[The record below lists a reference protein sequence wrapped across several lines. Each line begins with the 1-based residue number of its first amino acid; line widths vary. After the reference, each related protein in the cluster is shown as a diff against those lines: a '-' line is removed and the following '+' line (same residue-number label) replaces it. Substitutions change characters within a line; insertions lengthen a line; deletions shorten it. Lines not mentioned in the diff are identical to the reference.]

1 MNISQIIEI
10 FVALFMIFFQVLI
23 SIQSLLTD
31 PFTDVCMEPEIGNL
45 YAHNRPMFDAVA
57 RQWTWKYAMW
67 DALSAKAKR

>member
-1 MNISQIIEI
+1 MSFSLVLYNNVMG
-10 FVALFMIFFQVLI
+10 FFFQVLI

-45 YAHNRPMFDAVA
+45 YVHNRSMFDAVA

>member
-1 MNISQIIEI
+1 M
-10 FVALFMIFFQVLI
+10 I

-45 YAHNRPMFDAVA
+45 YVHNRTMFDAVA

-67 DALSAKAKR
+67 DALSAKAIKDIFDFKTHTEPQRFCFGFQ

>member
-1 MNISQIIEI
+1 M
-10 FVALFMIFFQVLI
+10 LI

-31 PFTDVCMEPEIGNL
+31 PFTDVCMEPEIGSL
-45 YAHNRPMFDAVA
+45 YTHNRPMFDAVA